1 MKKIYI
7 DDKQLKSYV
16 ANLARQITISRWRP
30 DYIVG
35 LTRGGL
41 VPATML
47 SHWLQV
53 PMHTLNVSL
62 RDDSGMGP
70 ESNLWMA
77 EDAFGY
83 PKPERFVEDE
93 NDIGAV
99 LDAAGSLLEEGD
111 TSKKILIV
119 DDINDSGATF
129 NWIKED
135 WQSGCLPNDP
145 DWNYVWHHNVRF
157 AVVVNNDS
165 SEFKNVD
172 YSALNINKAEEDSWV
187 VFPWENWWE

>member
-16 ANLARQITISRWRP
+16 ATLARQITISRWRP

-41 VPATML
+41 IPATML

-62 RDDSGMGP
+62 RDGQDIGP

-77 EDAFGY
+77 EEAYGYVDRQDRTDDA
-83 PKPERFVEDE
+83 
-93 NDIGAV
+93 
-99 LDAAGSLLEEGD
+99 S
-111 TSKKILIV
+111 TSDPAKRKNILIV
-119 DDINDSGATF
+119 DDINDSGATLD
-129 NWIKED
+129 WIKDD
-135 WQSGCLPNDP
+135 WQAGCLPGDDNWQDI
-145 DWNYVWHHNVRF
+145 WHNSVRF
-157 AVVVNNDS
+157 AVLVNNDAS
-165 SEFKNVD
+165 AFKNID
-172 YSALNINKAEEDSWV
+172 YCSMTINKAEEDSWV

>member
-16 ANLARQITISRWRP
+16 ATLARQITISRWRP

-83 PKPERFVEDE
+83 PKAERFVEDE

-99 LDAAGSLLEEGD
+99 LDAAGSLLEQGD
-111 TSKKILIV
+111 TSKNILIV

-129 NWIKED
+129 NWIKDD

-145 DWNYVWHHNVRF
+145 DWEHVWHNNVRF
-157 AVVVNNDS
+157 AVVVNNDAS
-165 SEFKNVD
+165 HFKNVD
-172 YSALNINKAEEDSWV
+172 YSASNINKAEEDSWI